1 MRSLWLTLSFAVSAF
16 FIAAGATAQDG
27 LQRFEK
33 EIKPQME
40 LKSFTY
46 GSASAIGSSGF
57 VLNNVVAVMPGSGA
71 TGGKDTTVK
80 IEKVTADEVDF
91 DRMKAGGSD
100 DIPRFMKIKLEGITA
115 DDEVFAMAAP
125 YGVPKVP
132 IDFTLDYRLD
142 GPSKVLTVSKVELN
156 LRGQARI
163 GLAMVLD
170 GISDK
175 VSQAAMGAKD
185 DGRLR
190 TASLDIDDTGLL
202 ANVLPA
208 VAKMQGSTPE
218 ALVAMA
224 LVPIAAFTA
233 NQGKPTLAA
242 LDGIVS
248 FILDWKKPNGPI
260 KISIKPA
267 KTAGIN
273 DLDKIA
279 EPNALVDLFGLTVSY
294 AGTRPGVAAGA
305 AGGGGQVA
313 SAAPSGDGKT
323 MTGAEAAMSLVG
335 NTLSGKYDG
344 EMTWE
349 LYNKDG
355 SSVFL
360 DDGDKTKGKWS
371 IEGQKVCTKYKGEDK
386 DCYGIERTGDQV
398 TLTDAKGKAYKL
410 KVLPGNPK
418 NL

>member
-1 MRSLWLTLSFAVSAF
+1 MRTLWLTLSFAVSAF
-16 FIAAGATAQDG
+16 FMAGGATAQDG

-46 GSASAIGSSGF
+46 GTASAIGSSGF

-80 IEKVTADEVDF
+80 IDKVTADEVDF

-100 DIPRFMKIKLEGITA
+100 DIPRFMKIKLEGITG
-115 DDEVFAMAAP
+115 DDDLFAMVSP

-163 GLAMVLD
+163 GLALVLD

-242 LDGIVS
+242 LDSIVS

-260 KISIKPA
+260 KISIKPT
-267 KTAGIN
+267 KTASIN

-279 EPNALVDLFGLTVSY
+279 EPNALVDLFGLKVEY
-294 AGTRPGVAAGA
+294 AGTRPGVAAGSGA
-305 AGGGGQVA
+305 QA
-313 SAAPSGDGKT
+313 SAAPSGGSDKT
-323 MTGAEAAMSLVG
+323 LTGPEAAMSIVG
-335 NTLSGKYDG
+335 NTLAGKYDH

-355 SSVFL
+355 TSVFL
-360 DDGDKTKGKWS
+360 DDGEKSKGKWS

-418 NL
+418 DL